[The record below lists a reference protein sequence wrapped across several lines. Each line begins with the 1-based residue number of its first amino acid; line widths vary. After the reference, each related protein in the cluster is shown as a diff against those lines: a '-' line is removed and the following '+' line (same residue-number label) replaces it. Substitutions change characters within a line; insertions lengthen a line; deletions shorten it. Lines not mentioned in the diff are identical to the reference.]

1 MYIKSNFVIFMKN
14 DLDKDGITRSKIIFK
29 GWVYI
34 YNFIISRNMDVIRHE
49 DNQWVKPTYSDINQ
63 NVT

>member
-1 MYIKSNFVIFMKN
+1 MYIKSNFVMFMKN
-14 DLDKDGITRSKIIFK
+14 DLDKDGITVSKIIFK

-34 YNFIISRNMDVIRHE
+34 YNFIISRNMDVIRLE

-63 NVT
+63 NAT

>member
-1 MYIKSNFVIFMKN
+1 MYIKSNFVMFVKN
-14 DLDKDGITRSKIIFK
+14 DLDKDDITVSKIIFK

-34 YNFIISRNMDVIRHE
+34 YNFIISRNMDVIRLE
-49 DNQWVKPTYSDINQ
+49 DNQWVKATYSDINQ

>member
-34 YNFIISRNMDVIRHE
+34 YNFIISRNMDVIRHV